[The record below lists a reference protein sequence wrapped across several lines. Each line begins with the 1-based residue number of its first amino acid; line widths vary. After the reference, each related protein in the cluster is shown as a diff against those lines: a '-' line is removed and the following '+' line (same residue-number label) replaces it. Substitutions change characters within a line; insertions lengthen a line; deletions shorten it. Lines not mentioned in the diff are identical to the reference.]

1 MSGVNQ
7 ENSILPAN
15 GLLLMILQVEWRKK
29 VMMSVTQR
37 IRTIKQPT
45 GGYVNPKLFSVTEI
59 NNGELF
65 LGEVHENIN
74 AGLVGLAVD
83 YLTRTLLYNKPLE
96 AFRISIIG
104 ASLIGEE
111 ALAIK
116 KAKTITDLSENSI
129 VAACQL
135 AGYDVC
141 FRAGV
146 AFYKPVLDILPDEG
160 TVRNIEIMVK
170 RSLKFFREYGPVVEE
185 GFTFEGGYTDI
196 VSTGDGDFIT
206 ADTLWDFKVST
217 SEPKKEH
224 TLQLLMYYL
233 MGLHSIHKNL
243 HTIKRLGI
251 FNPRL
256 NKVYLLNI
264 SDIPLDVIKTVE
276 KDVIG
281 Y

>member
-1 MSGVNQ
+1 M
-7 ENSILPAN
+7 
-15 GLLLMILQVEWRKK
+15 GL
-29 VMMSVTQR
+29 SVTQR
-37 IRTIKQPT
+37 IKTIKQPI
-45 GGYVNPKLFSVTEI
+45 GGYINPKLFNIIEI
-59 NNGELF
+59 NDDRLS
-65 LGEVHENIN
+65 LGEAPENIN

-96 AFRISIIG
+96 AFRISIMG
-104 ASLIGEE
+104 AELIDEKE
-111 ALAIK
+111 QAIK
-116 KAKTITDLSENSI
+116 KAKSITELSTKSI
-129 VAACQL
+129 TAACQL

-141 FRAGV
+141 FRAGI
-146 AFYKPVLDILPDEG
+146 AFYKLGLSILPDDN
-160 TVRNIEIMVK
+160 TVRNIEVMVK
-170 RSLKFFREYGPVVEE
+170 RALNFFKEYGPVVEE

-196 VSTGDGDFIT
+196 VNTGDGDFIT
-206 ADTLWDFKVST
+206 ADTLWDFKVSI

-233 MGLHSIHKNL
+233 MGIRSIHKNL

-264 SDIPLDVIKTVE
+264 SDIPREVIKTVE